1 MKDLFMYAHIQINIR
16 STNYEFIFL
25 VWVFKIKQIVLGKV
39 VSENKSKIGRKSEI
53 FKSKS
58 IAVLWMFKQ
67 VLNVAAGLQ
76 K

>member
-39 VSENKSKIGRKSEI
+39 VFGRKSEI

-58 IAVLWMFKQ
+58 TVVQWMFKQ
-67 VLNVAAGLQ
+67 VLNIAAGLR